1 MNILNWNN
9 SKKRRVIVHL
19 SGGLGNQ
26 LFQFL
31 KASEIAKQN
40 NLDLILNL
48 NWFESPK
55 YLKPG
60 YKTNPNKRKP
70 ELLRFEK
77 VSNYK
82 IEISRLPRDGRFERF
97 LSIAPVASLI
107 KLGIVSD
114 GVDYN
119 FNRMLFRKSLRVV
132 GYHVA
137 NTISKN
143 WNINQELGDLAGYE
157 PDQNINSIGI
167 HVRLGDYL
175 DQNYIIV
182 PTEKYYLSAIKEAKK
197 VIPNP
202 SISIFT
208 DDPDHLKRHFPLL
221 LSEAVKIISTSDPIM
236 DLLGLSANKVIIASN
251 STYSWWS
258 TQLGLEKLLII
269 HPNQYF
275 KNPIR
280 DKTEAPIWPEG
291 SIAIDPISGIS

>member
-1 MNILNWNN
+1 MNILNWHK
-9 SKKRRVIVHL
+9 SKERRVVVHL

-40 NLDLILNL
+40 DMVLILNL

-77 VSNYK
+77 VSKYK
-82 IEISRLPRDGRFERF
+82 IENSRLPRDGRFERL
-97 LSIAPVASLI
+97 LSIAPVDRLI
-107 KLGIVSD
+107 SLGIVSD
-114 GVDYN
+114 GIVYN
-119 FNRMLFRKSLRVV
+119 SNRKLFRNSLRVV

-137 NTISKN
+137 NTIPKN
-143 WNINQELGDLAGYE
+143 WNINQELGNLAGYE
-157 PDQNINSIGI
+157 FEENINSIGI

-182 PTEKYYLSAIKEAKK
+182 PTEKYYLSAIKEAQK

-221 LSEAVKIISTSDPIM
+221 INKAVKIISTSDPIL

-258 TQLGLEKLLII
+258 TQLGIEKMLII
-269 HPNQYF
+269 HPIQYF
-275 KNPIR
+275 TNPMR
-280 DKTEAPIWPEG
+280 DKMEAPIWPKG
-291 SIAIDPISGIS
+291 SLAIDPISGIS